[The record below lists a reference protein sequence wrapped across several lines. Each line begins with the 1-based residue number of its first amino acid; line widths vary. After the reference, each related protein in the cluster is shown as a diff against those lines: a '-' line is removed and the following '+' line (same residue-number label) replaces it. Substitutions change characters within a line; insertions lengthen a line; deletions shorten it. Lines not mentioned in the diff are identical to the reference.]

1 MSTED
6 GSGDDGLGPG
16 DGPGADGESGRT
28 GGPGPDSGLGSGDG
42 SGADGGSGPDGGLS
56 VDDGIRTLLRLMPR
70 MVGRAKRIRI
80 PEELDAFSLAPRHLS
95 LFAYLLF
102 DGPLSVN
109 DLAARLEVAPAT
121 VSLMVSDLGRQGILD
136 RTPDPA
142 DRRRT
147 IVTISPANRPAIDT
161 WLSRGATAW
170 RRALTPLTPAER
182 QLLVATLTT
191 YEEYLSDDEPS

>member
-1 MSTED
+1 VSTAE
-6 GSGDDGLGPG
+6 G
-16 DGPGADGESGRT
+16 
-28 GGPGPDSGLGSGDG
+28 GGPGSGGPGGEAGAGGSAGPDEGAEPDE
-42 SGADGGSGPDGGLS
+42 GADGLS

-80 PEELDAFSLAPRHLS
+80 PAELDAFSLAPRHLS
-95 LFAYLLF
+95 LFSYLLF

-136 RTPDPA
+136 RTPDAA

-147 IVTISPANRPAIDT
+147 IVTISPAHRPAIDA

-170 RRALTPLTPAER
+170 RRALAPLTPAER
-182 QLLVATLTT
+182 RLFVATLTT
-191 YEEYLSDDEPS
+191 YEECLSDGEDG